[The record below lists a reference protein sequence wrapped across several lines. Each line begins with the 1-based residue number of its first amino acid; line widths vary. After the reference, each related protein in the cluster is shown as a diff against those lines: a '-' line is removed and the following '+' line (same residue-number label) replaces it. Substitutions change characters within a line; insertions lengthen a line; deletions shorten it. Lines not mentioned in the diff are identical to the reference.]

1 MTVGAANVFVQ
12 VLSFGSS
19 IALATQLGATTET
32 DAYYLA
38 LSVPVVTYGILLAAV
53 QLGAIPVLTRAEH
66 RSREEFLSGCN
77 QVVSATVVGATVI
90 AVVVT
95 GVMVA
100 LLPALSGGS
109 GLLKSHTREFM
120 LELSPYAV
128 TGAMIGVLGGILAV
142 RGRFVVMTVFLG
154 IEPVLKTILMLLLH
168 RQLGAQTLI
177 IGNLAGNLL
186 VVAILVGLIR
196 REGIALRPVGFRS
209 SPLVRALLKLS
220 LPLVISQS
228 VLQLNPLID
237 RTTAAS
243 VGAGSVTQFE
253 LGFRLFSASG
263 GILVAS
269 ILAPLAATWA
279 ARLAADGWE
288 AVIASFSRV
297 VVGATLL
304 TPPLIVLGVVLRHE
318 LVDIAYRSHVYGAAA
333 ISHTAD
339 VLGILLVS
347 LLPQLLIVALATLFV
362 IRKDTIFP
370 MKVGIANC
378 VINAVLDVILRIP
391 LGVAGIALS
400 TTLTVTILCIAY
412 IRGAER
418 RWGTLRLREAVRP
431 LKIAVASCAAMAA
444 SGAMILTLLPSA
456 PSRLQEVGIV
466 AAVVALGAVIY
477 AAFVLPGGALA
488 RADLFPTIGRGR
500 DRADVAPEPT
510 PPSAERHITQTAGIT
525 PLRVK

>member
-12 VLSFGSS
+12 LLSFGSS

-66 RSREEFLSGCN
+66 RSREEFLTGCN
-77 QVVSATVVGATVI
+77 QLVSATVVGAAVI
-90 AVVVT
+90 AVIVT

-109 GLLKSHTREFM
+109 TLLKSHTREFM
-120 LELSPYAV
+120 LELTPYAV

-142 RGRFVVMTVFLG
+142 RGRFVVMTVCIG
-154 IEPVLKTILMLLLH
+154 IEPVLKTILVLLFH
-168 RQLGAQTLI
+168 KQLGAQTLI

-186 VVAILVGLIR
+186 AVAVLVGFVR
-196 REGIALRPVGFRS
+196 KEGILLRPAGFRS
-209 SPLVRALLKLS
+209 SPLVLSLFKLS
-220 LPLVISQS
+220 LPLVISQT

-243 VGAGSVTQFE
+243 LGSGSVTQFE
-253 LGFRLFSASG
+253 LGFRLFSAPG
-263 GILVAS
+263 GVMVAS
-269 ILAPLAATWA
+269 IVAPLAATWA

-297 VVGATLL
+297 VVAASLL
-304 TPPLIVLGVVLRHE
+304 TPPLIVLGVLLRRE
-318 LVDIAYRSHVYGAAA
+318 LVDIAYRSHVYGATA

-339 VLGILLVS
+339 VFGILLVS
-347 LLPQLLIVALATLFV
+347 LLPQILIVALATLFV

-378 VINAVLDVILRIP
+378 VINAALDVILRVP

-400 TTLTVTILCIAY
+400 TTVTVTVLCIAY
-412 IRGAER
+412 IRGAHN
-418 RWGTLRLREAVRP
+418 RWGSLRLRETAWA
-431 LKIAVASCAAMAA
+431 LKIAVASCAAIAA
-444 SGAMILTLLPSA
+444 SGALILKLLPSGA
-456 PSRLQEVGIV
+456 SRLEEVAIA
-466 AAVVALGAVIY
+466 AAVITAGAAIY
-477 AAFVLPGGALA
+477 TAFVVLSGALA
-488 RADLFPTIGRGR
+488 RAGLFPRTDLARGR
-500 DRADVAPEPT
+500 SEPAPEPT
-510 PPSAERHITQTAGIT
+510 APGGARHIAQA
-525 PLRVK
+525 PSS